1 MSNDEVEG
9 IITIV
14 KSLDHSGSLLEG
26 VSETIQNEV
35 KDQKW
40 GFHSILLGTLG
51 ASLLGNMLA
60 GKGKQLGKDSLELPM
75 DPKDLQSR
83 NFNATSSFN

>member
-1 MSNDEVEG
+1 MSNNETEG

-35 KDQKW
+35 KDQKG
-40 GFHSILLGTLG
+40 GFLSILLH
-51 ASLLGNMLA
+51 
-60 GKGKQLGKDSLELPM
+60 
-75 DPKDLQSR
+75 
-83 NFNATSSFN
+83 